1 MTDLAN
7 RLSEIQLRDPDGS
20 PVRLGDAWRDGPAL
34 VVFIRH
40 FG

>member
-1 MTDLAN
+1 MTEFTE
-7 RLSEIQLRDPDGS
+7 RLGAIELQDPEGV
-20 PVRLGDAWRDGPAL
+20 PVRLGEAWRDGPAL